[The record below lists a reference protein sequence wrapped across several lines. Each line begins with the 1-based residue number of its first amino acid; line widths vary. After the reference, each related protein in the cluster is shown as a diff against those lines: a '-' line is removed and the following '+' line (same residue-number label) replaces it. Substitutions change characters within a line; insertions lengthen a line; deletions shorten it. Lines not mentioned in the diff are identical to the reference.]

1 MAKSL
6 TSFKVAQMS
15 NETEHDLPPFM
26 TATSAGHFLG
36 YQDGSFITRLC
47 KAGKVP
53 GAYKDGRP
61 WFVPREWV
69 LAKKKEDDAAGIVRD
84 GKRGGRITTGAGKQ
98 RKDRGGAGGDPY
110 KHKYTPTGR
119 PPGRPRKTNPL

>member
-1 MAKSL
+1 MAH
-6 TSFKVAQMS
+6 MS

-53 GAYKDGRP
+53 GAYKEGP
-61 WFVPREWV
+61 SWLIPRKWV
-69 LAKKKEDDAAGIVRD
+69 LAKKAEDAAAGIVRD
-84 GKRGGRITTGAGKQ
+84 GTRGRRVTTGAGKQ
-98 RKDRGGAGGDPY
+98 RKDRGGPGGDPY
-110 KHKYTPTGR
+110 KYKYTPTG
-119 PPGRPRKTNPL
+119 KTPEKK